1 MKFTV
6 AASLL
11 ALGAASAFV
20 APQAH
25 GRSQQNAFSRSMTAT
40 ETSVYTFEKSE
51 EIFAEA
57 QTVSRRT
64 G

>member
-11 ALGAASAFV
+11 ALGATSAFV
-20 APQAH
+20 APQPS
-25 GRSQQNAFSRSMTAT
+25 GRSNHNVFSRSMTAT
-40 ETSVYTFEKSE
+40 ETAVYTFEKSE

-57 QTVSRRT
+57 QTVSSR
-64 G
+64 